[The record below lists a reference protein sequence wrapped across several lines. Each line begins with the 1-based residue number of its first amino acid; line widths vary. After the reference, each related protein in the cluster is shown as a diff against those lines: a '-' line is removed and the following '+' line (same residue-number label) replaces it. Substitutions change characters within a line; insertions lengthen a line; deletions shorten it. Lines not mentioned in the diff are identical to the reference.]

1 MCENIVGKSNAIN
14 NYSNT
19 NFLQEKS
26 QRGAGNIFLSFYVG
40 AITLDVRIAGYIFQ
54 LNNKMLRLA
63 LFSFGL
69 PISSLDLI
77 LVTYFLKAAL

>member
-26 QRGAGNIFLSFYVG
+26 QRGACNIFLSFYVG
-40 AITLDVRIAGYIFQ
+40 AIT
-54 LNNKMLRLA
+54 
-63 LFSFGL
+63 
-69 PISSLDLI
+69 P
-77 LVTYFLKAAL
+77 